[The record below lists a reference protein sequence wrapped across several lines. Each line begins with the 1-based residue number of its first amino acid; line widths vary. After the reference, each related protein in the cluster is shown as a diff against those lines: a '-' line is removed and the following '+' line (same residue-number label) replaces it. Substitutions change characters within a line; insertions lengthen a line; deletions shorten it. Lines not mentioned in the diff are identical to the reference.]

1 MMVLA
6 VIWSTKGRSTVAK
19 GEMMVLAVIWSPKGR
34 STVAKRTRERR
45 KVVGRSAIESGPD
58 LSYFNNSSDRI
69 SVLLISSFKTWILK
83 GPSKILDSV
92 SAQCMMQNMQFM
104 YEGWLSIFSSILKMK
119 TKISS
124 GCVFVLVVY
133 K

>member
-1 MMVLA
+1 M
-6 VIWSTKGRSTVAK
+6 
-19 GEMMVLAVIWSPKGR
+19 
-34 STVAKRTRERR
+34 AKRTRERK
-45 KVVGRSAIESGPD
+45 KVVGRSAIESGPN

-83 GPSKILDSV
+83 GPYKILDSV
-92 SAQCMMQNMQFM
+92 LAQSMMQNMQFM

-124 GCVFVLVVY
+124 GSVFVLVVY